1 MGGAVAGFIF
11 RANDAPHYRSGHG
24 ILIALCAMTLLLGVF
39 MTIYLRR
46 ENARRDAAHKAPA
59 AYTEAEMELESDK
72 GDYATFFRYTI

>member
-11 RANDAPHYRSGHG
+11 RATDAPHYRSGHG

-59 AYTEAEMELESDK
+59 AYTEAEMELESDQ